1 MIRAGLIGFGTVG
14 TGVLRILKKN
24 RSIIAERVGE
34 AIEVVRVADQDLKR
48 NRGISLNRSILTKNP
63 DEILNDPGIPIV
75 IELIGGIEPAKSFIL
90 KAIKNKKHVVTANKA
105 LLAEHGAEIFS
116 AAAKAGVEVGFEA
129 SVAGGIPII
138 KAIREGL
145 VGNQILSIYG
155 IINGTSNYIL
165 TQMSEKGLG
174 FQEALSL
181 ARKKGYAEADPSLDV
196 DGIDAVHKLVILLL
210 FSFGRMVRLK
220 DIYTEGIRNLS
231 SLDIEYARE
240 FGYRVKLLAIARSHK
255 GKLEARVHPTMVPL
269 SSQLAM
275 VEGAYNAVH
284 ISGDASG
291 PLIFSGQG
299 AGMMPAASAVVSDL
313 ADIAKS
319 IQMGLTPAGS
329 FAWRAGLVSPIEQI
343 SGRYYLRFTVVDK
356 PGVLAQISRILGM
369 HGISI
374 AQVIQ
379 KGQAEGRGVPVVI
392 LTHDSTEKNLQS
404 ALKITDKLAVI
415 RAPTVLLR
423 IEDRVM

>member
-1 MIRAGLIGFGTVG
+1 MIPAGLIGFGTVG
-14 TGVLRILKKN
+14 TGVLKILRRN

-34 AIEVVRVADQDLKR
+34 AIEVVKVADKDLRRK
-48 NRGISLNRSILTKNP
+48 RGISLDRSILTKDP
-63 DEILNDPGIPIV
+63 DEILNDPEIPIV
-75 IELIGGIEPAKSFIL
+75 IELIGGIEPARSFIL
-90 KAIKNKKHVVTANKA
+90 KAIKNRKHIVTANKA

-116 AAAKAGVEVGFEA
+116 AAAKAGVELGFEA

-174 FQEALSL
+174 FQEALSI
-181 ARKKGYAEADPSLDV
+181 ARKKGYAEANPSLDV

-210 FSFGRMVRLK
+210 FSFGRMVRIK

-255 GKLEARVHPTMVPL
+255 GKLEARVHPTMVPM

-313 ADIAKS
+313 ADIARS
-319 IQMGLTPAGS
+319 IQMGMTPASS
-329 FAWRAGLVSPIEQI
+329 FSWRAGLVKPIEQI
-343 SGRYYLRFTVVDK
+343 SGKYYLRFTVVDK
-356 PGVLAQISRILGM
+356 PGVLAQIARILGM
-369 HGISI
+369 HRISI

-379 KGQAEGRGVPVVI
+379 KGQSEGQGVPVVI

-404 ALKITDKLAVI
+404 ALKMTDKLAVI

-423 IEDRVM
+423 IEDSVL

>member
-14 TGVLRILKKN
+14 TGVLKILRRN
-24 RSIIAERVGE
+24 RSIITERIGE
-34 AIEVVRVADQDLKR
+34 SLEIVRVADQDLRRK
-48 NRGISLNRSILTKNP
+48 RGISLNRSILTKNP
-63 DEILNDPGIPIV
+63 DEIINDPGIAIV
-75 IELIGGIEPAKSFIL
+75 IELIGGIEPARSYIL
-90 KAIKNKKHVVTANKA
+90 KAIKNRKHVVTANKA

-116 AAAKAGVEVGFEA
+116 AAAKAGVELGFEA

-165 TQMSEKGLG
+165 TQMSEKGLS

-210 FSFGRMVRLK
+210 FSFGRMVRIK

-240 FGYRVKLLAIARSHK
+240 FGYRVKLLAIARRHK
-255 GKLEARVHPTMVPL
+255 GRLEARVHPTMVPL
-269 SSQLAM
+269 TSQLAM

-291 PLIFSGQG
+291 PLVFSGQG

-319 IQMGLTPAGS
+319 IRTGIAPARS
-329 FAWRAGLVSPIEQI
+329 FAWRAGLVKPTEQI
-343 SGRYYLRFTVVDK
+343 SGRFYLRYTVVDR
-356 PGVLAQISRILGM
+356 PGVLAQIARILGM

-379 KGQAEGRGVPVVI
+379 KGQAGGRGVPVVI
-392 LTHDSTEKNLQS
+392 LTHDSPEKNLMS
-404 ALKITDKLAVI
+404 ALKMTDRLAVV

-423 IEDRVM
+423 IEDRVL